1 MKIIE
6 GLKMAAVWPLAVV
19 CMVAFIVCMLIDG
32 VASIICPRARC
43 ECLNWIKRKID
54 DWFDENSM

>member
-1 MKIIE
+1 
-6 GLKMAAVWPLAVV
+6 MAAVWPLAVV
-19 CMVAFIVCMLIDG
+19 CMIAFIVCMMIDG